1 MARFSSQQIQCHMAQ
16 HRHILRAMALANATV
31 VFPKADVEHP
41 MERIF
46 YPPVFAHRVGETDN
60 ITGQG
65 GQEKPLLA

>member
-1 MARFSSQQIQCHMAQ
+1 MQGQMTQD
-16 HRHILRAMALANATV
+16 RHILRSLALANATV